1 MDYLRLLTSFR
12 TPDGAGI
19 RLLAVSQAF
28 AEAITCDVAPVS
40 TSQVYRLWMQL
51 LGLSSCV
58 SKKSNVIN
66 IDFAQ
71 MAWVVEDESTIPE
84 MEISISLAGSLWSSF
99 CRLVAGQVGVA
110 VDRRGA
116 CDAWANHNR
125 PQCLAVVSAIR
136 TILYDFL
143 SVQCHKLDSIDAVP
157 PEEVFFANA
166 NSGRSFDQTYR
177 RLAFSRVGLVRV
189 K

>member
-58 SKKSNVIN
+58 SMKSNVIN

-99 CRLVAGQVGVA
+99 CR
-110 VDRRGA
+110 
-116 CDAWANHNR
+116 
-125 PQCLAVVSAIR
+125 
-136 TILYDFL
+136 
-143 SVQCHKLDSIDAVP
+143 
-157 PEEVFFANA
+157 
-166 NSGRSFDQTYR
+166 
-177 RLAFSRVGLVRV
+177 
-189 K
+189 